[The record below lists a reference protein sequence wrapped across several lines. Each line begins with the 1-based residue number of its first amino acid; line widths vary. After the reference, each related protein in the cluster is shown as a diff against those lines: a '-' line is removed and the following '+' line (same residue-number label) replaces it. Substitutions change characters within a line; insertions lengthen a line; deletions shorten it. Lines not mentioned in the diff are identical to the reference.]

1 MANNLTLLL
10 CIACGLWG
18 VQSVSPVQKVL
29 GLIDEMAVKVTA
41 DRDAAVAEFTA
52 FSQYAFKADRDKM
65 YALKKSA
72 ENIEAFNAAI
82 VDSQA
87 TIASHEEAI
96 PDISAKI
103 SEASSDLDEAIALR
117 AKEHA
122 DFLAEEKSLV
132 SDIEALGTVMETLAQ
147 QASFAQ
153 LSPKAKS
160 GIQALREGLARM
172 ADSEFVMNG
181 PAKKVAA
188 FLQAREE
195 GEAGNPGTDVLNVV
209 KEKFE
214 GSLKNSRRKEQETQ
228 AAHDS
233 MVMDSENEIK
243 GLTKEKSVNTKG
255 KATASESLAQAQ
267 KDLAV
272 ETKGE
277 KEDQAFKQ
285 ELKRDYDI
293 KARDFEVEFKDSN
306 AELTALSSATA
317 ILQKKFASLLEAGVH
332 STVRRAVSVNDAQKI
347 KALRLIQQLGQRL
360 HSTAMI
366 SLAYRASADP
376 FAKVRGMVQDMI
388 EKLMQEAAEA
398 ADQKAFC
405 DEEQGKSIK
414 SKEEKDMSL
423 AKTTARIEKAQSA
436 IATLSEQKTLLS
448 KEVANL
454 DSEMKEAT
462 DIRAGEK
469 AVFDKTE
476 KDLSESVDACGAAI
490 QVLRDYYEGGS
501 SLMQVSSGAKTQ
513 GGGGILNVL
522 DYAASDFSKQLS
534 DIRVAER
541 EAVDKFDS
549 MALESK
555 QLRAVKEVEIKSKVS
570 EMKSLKTALADYNE
584 DKDGVSSELQA
595 VVDYLAELK
604 PKCEAEAPPSYAEK
618 KAARDAEIQGL
629 KEALQILE

>member
-1 MANNLTLLL
+1 MMLGA
-10 CIACGLWG
+10 
-18 VQSVSPVQKVL
+18 QSVSPVQKVL
-29 GLIDEMAVKVTA
+29 GLIDEMAVKVKA
-41 DRDAAVAEFTA
+41 DRDSAVEEMTA
-52 FSQYAFKADRDKM
+52 YSQFAFKADREKS
-65 YALKKSA
+65 YALKSSA
-72 ENIEAFNAAI
+72 ENIEALNAAI
-82 VDSQA
+82 VDAQA

-96 PDISAKI
+96 PDISSKI
-103 SEASSDLDEAIALR
+103 SEASSKTDEAVALR
-117 AKEHA
+117 QKEHE
-122 DFLAEEKSLV
+122 DFLAAEKSLV
-132 SDIEALGTVMETLAQ
+132 SDIEALETVTETLSQ

-172 ADSEFVMNG
+172 ADAEFVLNG
-181 PAKKVAA
+181 PAKQVAA

-209 KEKFE
+209 KEKFQE
-214 GSLKNSRRKEQETQ
+214 SLKKSRRKEQETQ

-233 MVMDSENEIK
+233 MVMDAENEIK
-243 GLTKEKSVNTKG
+243 GLKKELSVNTKG

-293 KARDFEVEFKDSN
+293 RARDFEVEFKDAN
-306 AELTALSSATA
+306 AELNALGQAKA
-317 ILQKKFASLLEAGVH
+317 ILEKKFASFLEAGVH
-332 STVRRAVSVNDAQKI
+332 STVRHALISNDGQKVR
-347 KALRLIQQLGQRL
+347 ALRLIQQLGQRY
-360 HSTAMI
+360 HSTALI
-366 SLAYRASADP
+366 SLSYRASADP

-405 DEEQGKSIK
+405 DAEQGKSRK

-423 AKTTARIEKAQSA
+423 AKTTARIEKADSA
-436 IATLSEQKTLLS
+436 VATLTEQKTMLS
-448 KEVANL
+448 KEVADL
-454 DSEMKEAT
+454 DAEMKEAT
-462 DIRAGEK
+462 EIRTSEK
-469 AVFDKTE
+469 AVFNKTE

-490 QVLRDYYEGGS
+490 QVLRDYYEGAS
-501 SLMQVSSGAKTQ
+501 FVQVKVTAGAKTQ
-513 GGGGILNVL
+513 GGGGILDVL

-534 DIRVAER
+534 DIRVAES
-541 EAVDKFDS
+541 EAVAKYDAL
-549 MALESK
+549 ALESK
-555 QLRAVKEVEIKSKVS
+555 QLRAVKEVEIKGKES
-570 EMKSLKTALADYNE
+570 ETKSLKTSLADYNE
-584 DKDGVSSELQA
+584 DKEGVSAELQA

>member
-1 MANNLTLLL
+1 
-10 CIACGLWG
+10 
-18 VQSVSPVQKVL
+18 
-29 GLIDEMAVKVTA
+29 
-41 DRDAAVAEFTA
+41 
-52 FSQYAFKADRDKM
+52 
-65 YALKKSA
+65 
-72 ENIEAFNAAI
+72 
-82 VDSQA
+82 
-87 TIASHEEAI
+87 
-96 PDISAKI
+96 
-103 SEASSDLDEAIALR
+103 
-117 AKEHA
+117 
-122 DFLAEEKSLV
+122 
-132 SDIEALGTVMETLAQ
+132 
-147 QASFAQ
+147 
-153 LSPKAKS
+153 
-160 GIQALREGLARM
+160 
-172 ADSEFVMNG
+172 
-181 PAKKVAA
+181 
-188 FLQAREE
+188 
-195 GEAGNPGTDVLNVV
+195 
-209 KEKFE
+209 
-214 GSLKNSRRKEQETQ
+214 
-228 AAHDS
+228 
-233 MVMDSENEIK
+233 
-243 GLTKEKSVNTKG
+243 
-255 KATASESLAQAQ
+255 
-267 KDLAV
+267 
-272 ETKGE
+272 
-277 KEDQAFKQ
+277 
-285 ELKRDYDI
+285 
-293 KARDFEVEFKDSN
+293 
-306 AELTALSSATA
+306 
-317 ILQKKFASLLEAGVH
+317 
-332 STVRRAVSVNDAQKI
+332 
-347 KALRLIQQLGQRL
+347 
-360 HSTAMI
+360 MI

-376 FAKVRGMVQDMI
+376 FVKVRGMVQDMI

-405 DEEQGKSIK
+405 DEEQGKSRK

-436 IATLSEQKTLLS
+436 IATLSEQKTMLS

-462 DIRAGEK
+462 EIRAGEK

-501 SLMQVSSGAKTQ
+501 SLMQVSTGAKTQ

-541 EAVDKFDS
+541 EALDKFDS

>member
-1 MANNLTLLL
+1 MAKNLSLLL

-18 VQSVSPVQKVL
+18 AQSVSPVQKVL

-41 DRDAAVAEFTA
+41 DRDKAVEEFTA

-103 SEASSDLDEAIALR
+103 SEASSNLDEAIALR
-117 AKEHA
+117 AKEHE

-132 SDIEALGTVMETLAQ
+132 SDIEALETVMETLAQ

-209 KEKFE
+209 KEKFQD
-214 GSLKNSRRKEQETQ
+214 SLKNSRRKEQETQ

-243 GLTKEKSVNTKG
+243 GLKKELSVNTKG

-293 KARDFEVEFKDSN
+293 RARDFEVEFKDAN
-306 AELTALSSATA
+306 AELNALSQAKA
-317 ILQKKFASLLEAGVH
+317 ILEKKFASFLEAGRH
-332 STVRRAVSVNDAQKI
+332 ALISNDGQKVR
-347 KALRLIQQLGQRL
+347 ALRLIQQLGQRY
-360 HSTAMI
+360 HSTALI
-366 SLAYRASADP
+366 SLSYRASADP

-405 DEEQGKSIK
+405 DEEQGKSRK

-423 AKTTARIEKAQSA
+423 AKTTARIEKADSA
-436 IATLSEQKTLLS
+436 VATLTEQKTMLS
-448 KEVANL
+448 KEVADL
-454 DSEMKEAT
+454 DTEMKEAT
-462 DIRAGEK
+462 EIRTSEK

-490 QVLRDYYEGGS
+490 QVLRDYYEGA
-501 SLMQVSSGAKTQ
+501 SLVQVKVTAGAKTQ
-513 GGGGILNVL
+513 GGGGILDVL

-534 DIRVAER
+534 DIRVAES
-541 EAVDKFDS
+541 EAVAKYDAL
-549 MALESK
+549 ALESK
-555 QLRAVKEVEIKSKVS
+555 QLRAVKEVEIKSKES
-570 EMKSLKTALADYNE
+570 ETKSLKTSLSDYNE
-584 DKDGVSSELQA
+584 DKEGVSAELQA
-595 VVDYLAELK
+595 VVDYLNELK

>member
-1 MANNLTLLL
+1 MASKHVPLL
-10 CIACGLWG
+10 CMVCMVLG

-29 GLIDEMAVKVTA
+29 GLIDEMAVKVKA
-41 DRDAAVAEFTA
+41 DRDAAVEEFTA
-52 FSQYAFKADRDKM
+52 YSQFAFKADREKS

-72 ENIEAFNAAI
+72 DNIEAFNAAI
-82 VDSQA
+82 VDAQA
-87 TIASHEEAI
+87 TIGSHEEAI
-96 PDISAKI
+96 PDISSKI
-103 SEASSDLDEAIALR
+103 SEASSKLDEAIALR
-117 AKEHA
+117 QKEHE
-122 DFLAEEKSLV
+122 DFLASEKSLV
-132 SDIEALGTVMETLAQ
+132 SDIEALETVTETLSQ

-172 ADSEFVMNG
+172 ADAEFVLNG
-181 PAKKVAA
+181 PAKQVAA

-209 KEKFE
+209 KEKFQE
-214 GSLKNSRRKEQETQ
+214 SLKKSRRKEQETQ

-233 MVMDSENEIK
+233 MVMDAENEIK
-243 GLTKEKSVNTKG
+243 GLKKELAVNTKG
-255 KATASESLAQAQ
+255 KATAAESLAQAQ

-293 KARDFEVEFKDSN
+293 RARDFEVEFKDSN
-306 AELTALSSATA
+306 AELNALGQAKA
-317 ILQKKFASLLEAGVH
+317 ILEKKFASFLEAGNGRH
-332 STVRRAVSVNDAQKI
+332 ALISNDGQKVR
-347 KALRLIQQLGQRL
+347 ALRLIQQLGQKY
-360 HSTAMI
+360 HSTALI
-366 SLAYRASADP
+366 SLSYRASADP

-405 DEEQGKSIK
+405 DKEQGQSRK

-423 AKTTARIEKAQSA
+423 AKTEARIEKSDSA
-436 IATLSEQKTLLS
+436 VATLTEQRTLLS
-448 KEVANL
+448 KEVADL
-454 DSEMKEAT
+454 DAEMKEAT
-462 DIRAGEK
+462 GIRTSEK
-469 AVFDKTE
+469 AVFSKTE

-490 QVLRDYYEGGS
+490 QVLRDYYEGA
-501 SLMQVSSGAKTQ
+501 SLMQVEVKTGAKTQ
-513 GGGGILNVL
+513 GGGGILDVL

-534 DIRVAER
+534 DIRVAES
-541 EAVDKFDS
+541 EAVAKYDAL
-549 MALESK
+549 ALESK
-555 QLRAVKEVEIKSKVS
+555 QLRAVKEMEIKGKES
-570 EMKSLKTALADYNE
+570 ETKSLKTSLADYNE
-584 DKDGVSSELQA
+584 DKEGVSAELQA

>member
-1 MANNLTLLL
+1 MASKHVPLL
-10 CIACGLWG
+10 CMVCMMLGA
-18 VQSVSPVQKVL
+18 QSVSPVQKVL
-29 GLIDEMAVKVTA
+29 GLIDEMAVKVKA
-41 DRDAAVAEFTA
+41 DRDKAVEEFTA
-52 FSQYAFKADRDKM
+52 YSQFAFKADREKS

-82 VDSQA
+82 VDAQA

-96 PDISAKI
+96 PDISSKI
-103 SEASSDLDEAIALR
+103 SEASSKLDEAVALR
-117 AKEHA
+117 QKEHE
-122 DFLAEEKSLV
+122 DFLAAEKSLV
-132 SDIEALGTVMETLAQ
+132 SDIEALETVTETLSQ

-172 ADSEFVMNG
+172 ADAEFVLNG
-181 PAKKVAA
+181 PAKQVAA

-209 KEKFE
+209 KEKFQE
-214 GSLKNSRRKEQETQ
+214 SLKKSRRKEQETQ

-233 MVMDSENEIK
+233 MVMDAENEIK
-243 GLTKEKSVNTKG
+243 GLKKELSVNTKG

-293 KARDFEVEFKDSN
+293 RARDFEVEFKDAN
-306 AELTALSSATA
+306 AELNALSQAKA
-317 ILQKKFASLLEAGVH
+317 ILEKKFASFLEAGRH
-332 STVRRAVSVNDAQKI
+332 ALISNDGQKVR
-347 KALRLIQQLGQRL
+347 ALRLIQQLGQRY
-360 HSTAMI
+360 HSTALI
-366 SLAYRASADP
+366 SLSYRASADP

-405 DEEQGKSIK
+405 DEEQGKSRK

-423 AKTTARIEKAQSA
+423 AKTTARIEKADSA
-436 IATLSEQKTLLS
+436 VATLTEQKTMLS
-448 KEVANL
+448 KEVADL
-454 DSEMKEAT
+454 DTEMKEAT
-462 DIRAGEK
+462 EIRTSEK

-490 QVLRDYYEGGS
+490 QVLRDYYEGA
-501 SLMQVSSGAKTQ
+501 SLVQVKVTAGAKTQ
-513 GGGGILNVL
+513 GGGGILDVL
-522 DYAASDFSKQLS
+522 DPAASDFSKQPS
-534 DIRVAER
+534 DIRVAES
-541 EAVDKFDS
+541 EAVAKYDAL
-549 MALESK
+549 ALESK
-555 QLRAVKEVEIKSKVS
+555 QLRAVKEVEIKSKES
-570 EMKSLKTALADYNE
+570 ETKSLKTSLSDYNE
-584 DKDGVSSELQA
+584 DKEGVSAELQA
-595 VVDYLAELK
+595 VVDYLNELK

>member
-1 MANNLTLLL
+1 MASKHVPLL
-10 CIACGLWG
+10 CMVCMMLGA
-18 VQSVSPVQKVL
+18 QSVSPVQKVL
-29 GLIDEMAVKVTA
+29 GLIDEMAVKVKA
-41 DRDAAVAEFTA
+41 DRDKAVEEFTA
-52 FSQYAFKADRDKM
+52 YSQFAFKADREKS

-82 VDSQA
+82 VDAQA

-96 PDISAKI
+96 PDISSKI
-103 SEASSDLDEAIALR
+103 SEASSKLDEAVALR
-117 AKEHA
+117 QKEHE
-122 DFLAEEKSLV
+122 DFLAAEKSLV
-132 SDIEALGTVMETLAQ
+132 SDIEALETVTETLSQ

-172 ADSEFVMNG
+172 ADAEFVLNG
-181 PAKKVAA
+181 PAKQVAA

-209 KEKFE
+209 KEKFQE
-214 GSLKNSRRKEQETQ
+214 SLKKSRRKEQETQ

-233 MVMDSENEIK
+233 MVMDAENEIK
-243 GLTKEKSVNTKG
+243 GLKKELSVNTKG

-293 KARDFEVEFKDSN
+293 RARDFEVEFKDAN
-306 AELTALSSATA
+306 AELNALSQAKA
-317 ILQKKFASLLEAGVH
+317 ILEKKFASFLEAGRH
-332 STVRRAVSVNDAQKI
+332 ALISNDGQKVR
-347 KALRLIQQLGQRL
+347 ALRLIQQLGQRY
-360 HSTAMI
+360 HSTPLI
-366 SLAYRASADP
+366 SLSYRASADP

-405 DEEQGKSIK
+405 DEEQGKSRK

-423 AKTTARIEKAQSA
+423 AKTTARIEKADSA
-436 IATLSEQKTLLS
+436 VATLTEQKTMLS
-448 KEVANL
+448 KEVADL
-454 DSEMKEAT
+454 DTEMKEAT
-462 DIRAGEK
+462 EIRTSEK

-490 QVLRDYYEGGS
+490 QVLRDYYEGA
-501 SLMQVSSGAKTQ
+501 SLVQVKVTAGAKTQ
-513 GGGGILNVL
+513 GGGGILDVL

-534 DIRVAER
+534 DIRVAES
-541 EAVDKFDS
+541 EAVAKYDAL
-549 MALESK
+549 ALESK
-555 QLRAVKEVEIKSKVS
+555 QLRAVKEVEIKSKES
-570 EMKSLKTALADYNE
+570 ETKSLKTSLSDYNE
-584 DKDGVSSELQA
+584 DKEGVSAELQA
-595 VVDYLAELK
+595 VVDYLNELK

>member
-1 MANNLTLLL
+1 MASKHVPLL
-10 CIACGLWG
+10 CMVCMMLGA
-18 VQSVSPVQKVL
+18 QSVSPVQKVL
-29 GLIDEMAVKVTA
+29 GLIDEMAVKVKA
-41 DRDAAVAEFTA
+41 DRDKAVEEFTA
-52 FSQYAFKADRDKM
+52 YSQFAFKADREKS

-82 VDSQA
+82 VDAQA

-96 PDISAKI
+96 PDISSKI
-103 SEASSDLDEAIALR
+103 SEASSKLDEAVALR
-117 AKEHA
+117 QKEHE
-122 DFLAEEKSLV
+122 DFLAAEKSLV
-132 SDIEALGTVMETLAQ
+132 SDIEALETVTETLSQ

-172 ADSEFVMNG
+172 ADAEFVLNG
-181 PAKKVAA
+181 PAKQVAA

-209 KEKFE
+209 KEKFQE
-214 GSLKNSRRKEQETQ
+214 SLKKSRRKEQETQ

-233 MVMDSENEIK
+233 MVMDAENEIK
-243 GLTKEKSVNTKG
+243 GLKKELSVNTKG

-293 KARDFEVEFKDSN
+293 RARDFEVEFKDAN
-306 AELTALSSATA
+306 AELNALSQAKA
-317 ILQKKFASLLEAGVH
+317 ILEKKFASFLEAGRH
-332 STVRRAVSVNDAQKI
+332 ALISNDGQKVR
-347 KALRLIQQLGQRL
+347 ALRLIQQLGQRY
-360 HSTAMI
+360 HSTALI
-366 SLAYRASADP
+366 SLSYRASADP

-405 DEEQGKSIK
+405 DEEQGKSRK

-423 AKTTARIEKAQSA
+423 AKTTARIEKADSA
-436 IATLSEQKTLLS
+436 VATLTEQKTMLS
-448 KEVANL
+448 KEVADL
-454 DSEMKEAT
+454 DTEMKEAT
-462 DIRAGEK
+462 EIRTSEK

-490 QVLRDYYEGGS
+490 QVLRDYYEGA
-501 SLMQVSSGAKTQ
+501 SLVQVKVTAGAKTQ
-513 GGGGILNVL
+513 GGGGILDVL

-534 DIRVAER
+534 DIRVAES
-541 EAVDKFDS
+541 EAVAKYDAL
-549 MALESK
+549 ALESK
-555 QLRAVKEVEIKSKVS
+555 QLRAVKEVEIKSKES
-570 EMKSLKTALADYNE
+570 ETKSLKTSLSDYNE
-584 DKDGVSSELQA
+584 DKEGVSAELQA
-595 VVDYLAELK
+595 VVDYLNELK

>member
-1 MANNLTLLL
+1 MASKHVPLL
-10 CIACGLWG
+10 CMVCMMLGA
-18 VQSVSPVQKVL
+18 QSVSPVQKVL
-29 GLIDEMAVKVTA
+29 GLIDEMAVKVKA
-41 DRDAAVAEFTA
+41 DRDKAVEEFTA
-52 FSQYAFKADRDKM
+52 YSQFAFKADREKS

-82 VDSQA
+82 VDAQA

-96 PDISAKI
+96 PDISSKI
-103 SEASSDLDEAIALR
+103 SEASSKLDEAVALR
-117 AKEHA
+117 QKEHE
-122 DFLAEEKSLV
+122 DFLAAEKSLV
-132 SDIEALGTVMETLAQ
+132 SDIEALETVTETLSQ

-172 ADSEFVMNG
+172 ADAEFVLNG
-181 PAKKVAA
+181 PAKQVAA

-209 KEKFE
+209 KEKFQE
-214 GSLKNSRRKEQETQ
+214 SLKKSRRKEQETQ

-233 MVMDSENEIK
+233 MVMDAENEIK
-243 GLTKEKSVNTKG
+243 GLKKELSVNTKG

-293 KARDFEVEFKDSN
+293 RARDFEVEFKDAN
-306 AELTALSSATA
+306 AELNALSQAKA
-317 ILQKKFASLLEAGVH
+317 ILEKKFASFLEAGRH
-332 STVRRAVSVNDAQKI
+332 ALISNDGQKVR
-347 KALRLIQQLGQRL
+347 ALRLIQQLGQRY
-360 HSTAMI
+360 HSTALI
-366 SLAYRASADP
+366 SLSYRASADP

-405 DEEQGKSIK
+405 DEEQGKSRK

-423 AKTTARIEKAQSA
+423 AKTTARIEKADSA
-436 IATLSEQKTLLS
+436 VATLTEQKTMLS
-448 KEVANL
+448 KEVADL
-454 DSEMKEAT
+454 DTEMKEAT
-462 DIRAGEK
+462 EIRTSEK

-490 QVLRDYYEGGS
+490 QVLRDYYEGA
-501 SLMQVSSGAKTQ
+501 SLVQVKVTAGAKTQ
-513 GGGGILNVL
+513 GGGGILDVL

-534 DIRVAER
+534 DIRVAES
-541 EAVDKFDS
+541 EAVAKYDAL
-549 MALESK
+549 ALESK
-555 QLRAVKEVEIKSKVS
+555 QLRAVKEVEIKSKES
-570 EMKSLKTALADYNE
+570 ETKSLKTSLSDYNE
-584 DKDGVSSELQA
+584 DKEGVSAELQA
-595 VVDYLAELK
+595 VVDYLNELK
-604 PKCEAEAPPSYAEK
+604 PKCEAEAPPSYAE
-618 KAARDAEIQGL
+618 
-629 KEALQILE
+629 